1 MDYKQDGNSI
11 IFDIE
16 ADDSELLEKL
26 SFVYLVQMK
35 FLGNETELS
44 SYQAE
49 GNEPYVHVELSFDK
63 KDQYD
68 AFDHC
73 KLKLDR
79 SGSVRS
85 SYKGALEYA
94 DPGGHKAE
102 DMKKRALK
110 NRR

>member
-11 IFDIE
+11 IFDVE
-16 ADDSELLEKL
+16 AGDDGLLEKL

-35 FLGNETELS
+35 FLGDEVDLA
-44 SYQAE
+44 SYKNE
-49 GNEPYVHVELSFDK
+49 GNEPYIHVEISFDK
-63 KDQYD
+63 KDHYY

-73 KLKLDR
+73 KLQLDR

-94 DPGGHKAE
+94 DPGGRKAE
-102 DMKKRALK
+102 DLKKRALK
-110 NRR
+110 SRR